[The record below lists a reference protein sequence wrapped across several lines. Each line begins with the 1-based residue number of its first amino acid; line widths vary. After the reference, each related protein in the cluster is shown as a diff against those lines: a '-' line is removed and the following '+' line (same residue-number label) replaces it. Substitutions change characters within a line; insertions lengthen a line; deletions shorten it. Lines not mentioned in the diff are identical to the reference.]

1 MMFFKGDFIVC
12 TYYTNINYIAKIL
25 SFPNE
30 YTVQLELCC
39 ESFSKRT
46 YDTEI
51 IEIERSRISPLDI
64 SLALI

>member
-1 MMFFKGDFIVC
+1 MMLSKGDFIIC

-25 SFPNE
+25 SFPSE
-30 YTVQLELCC
+30 YTVALELCC

-51 IEIERSRISPLDI
+51 IEIERTRISPLDI
-64 SLALI
+64 SLAI